1 MQNKV
6 KQTELDS
13 LYLKYISILSMKE
26 TLNKNF
32 KEDEEN
38 FVVSIFQTK
47 QLNST
52 QFFKIFYEHLERH
65 V

>member
-47 QLNST
+47 LLKEISNALKS
-52 QFFKIFYEHLERH
+52 FMNI
-65 V
+65 